1 MPLLQQQPPSNHFSP
16 PLLLPPLWVSTLLI
30 SNTPIASNGLF
41 GLAPQPPPC
50 SRQPDKSLKSVI
62 SSNFSSSFPNL
73 PRASCC
79 TGLQPPDL
87 LVGPP
92 VDELCQPQCLDFCH
106 LLSWCS
112 FCQSQDLTR
121 LSVAL
126 CQQSL
131 RQRWLSP
138 FCFRS
143 LPGTDPTWHLVTHVS
158 CRPPPT

>member
-1 MPLLQQQPPSNHFSP
+1 MAFWSAPP
-16 PLLLPPLWVSTLLI
+16 PL
-30 SNTPIASNGLF
+30 
-41 GLAPQPPPC
+41 PC

-79 TGLQPPDL
+79 TGLRPPDL

-92 VDELCQPQCLDFCH
+92 ADELCQPRCLDFCH

-121 LSVAL
+121 LSMVL
-126 CQQSL
+126 CQQSF

-143 LPGTDPTWHLVTHVS
+143 LPGADPTWRSVTQVS
-158 CRPPPT
+158 CRPPPTECERHRSGRCICPAPCRIPVPGTAPSTQQVLVNIS